1 VHYQWTS
8 LWQTTPAERANI
20 GKTVADTIV
29 ALSNTRLWPGDV
41 LAQAGTTMLVETG
54 AAPGLESAMR
64 EYVEAG
70 GDMPEPEDME
80 QDDANGET
88 L

>member
-1 VHYQWTS
+1 
-8 LWQTTPAERANI
+8 LWQTTPKELADI

-64 EYVEAG
+64 DYVKAG

-80 QDDANGET
+80 QDDANPIQ
-88 L
+88 